1 MYLTTAILTTTLL
14 TTLTSATIILGHA
27 NYNDGHKDT
36 AVWIQGQD
44 ACAYTYMGH
53 DSPCAYNGG
62 NFVASNTFHYR
73 IVNCDNGQPFTLQN
87 EDGSKNAEAV
97 LNPIDDLVHCPGG
110 YTMGQTW
117 VF

>member
-1 MYLTTAILTTTLL
+1 MYFSTIVLSTLL
-14 TTLTSATIILGHA
+14 ATLSSATIILGHA
-27 NYNDGHKDT
+27 DYENDGHKDT

-44 ACAYTYMGH
+44 PCAYTYMGH
-53 DSPCAYNGG
+53 GSPCSFNGG

-73 IVNCDNGQPFTLQN
+73 IVNCNNGQPFTLQN
-87 EDGSKNAEAV
+87 ENGSKNAEAV
-97 LNPIDDLVHCPGG
+97 FRPIDDLVHCPGG